1 MARKIIKTAF
11 GVVGG
16 AVNGILGLKKK
27 KKPDEPEDGPKIMP
41 LPDDEAVKQARKKSI
56 AAQMQRGGRA
66 STLLSDSS
74 DTLG

>member
-27 KKPDEPEDGPKIMP
+27 KAAEPEDGPKIMP
-41 LPDDEAVKQARKKSI
+41 LPDDEAVKQARKRSI